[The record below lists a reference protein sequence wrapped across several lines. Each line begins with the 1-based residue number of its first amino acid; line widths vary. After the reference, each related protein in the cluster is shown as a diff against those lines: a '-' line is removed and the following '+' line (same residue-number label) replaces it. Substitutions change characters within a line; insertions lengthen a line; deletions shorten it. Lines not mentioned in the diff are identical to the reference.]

1 VRGRGGSDR
10 DKEAGLKG
18 MPARGT
24 PFHGAPKH
32 DASISHPRAAT
43 SERGCLLV
51 QCTRSR
57 ASLSMGATIGKMRRC
72 RLPPHRTVRLFT
84 PDSVHG
90 AVAVMQHDGQENK
103 QLAMLASCRITDT
116 GVGIIPS
123 WKKTSL

>member
-1 VRGRGGSDR
+1 MGGRGGSDG

-18 MPARGT
+18 MPARRT

-32 DASISHPRAAT
+32 DASILHPWAAT

-72 RLPPHRTVRLFT
+72 RLPPHRTVRLST
-84 PDSVHG
+84 PGPVHG
-90 AVAVMQHDGQENK
+90 AVATMKHDGQENR
-103 QLAMLASCRITDT
+103 QLAMWASCIITD
-116 GVGIIPS
+116 
-123 WKKTSL
+123 W